1 MGWVGGV
8 SGRVLLGWWAV
19 CVVFWV
25 RVVWG
30 AGGRCG
36 WWAAGGCLG
45 VGAVVRVLRVRVFVC
60 WDNGLGWG

>member
-1 MGWVGGV
+1 MGWMGVV

-19 CVVFWV
+19 GVVFRV

-45 VGAVVRVLRVRVFVC
+45 VGAVVRVVPGVC
-60 WDNGLGWG
+60 WWDNGLGWG